1 MKPTVA
7 VSLALAALAAVAL
20 ISLPARSA
28 AQTAAG
34 PRTIEIKASDN
45 MKYDVTTIQAKR
57 GELLRVRLIG
67 AGTMPKIAMSHN
79 FILLKKG
86 VDAKAFA
93 DKAISAR
100 ATAYVP
106 PELTSQVIVASSV
119 IGNGEKT
126 EVNFKAPSVPGRYEY
141 ICTFPGHFAVG
152 MKGVLIVK

>member
-1 MKPTVA
+1 V
-7 VSLALAALAAVAL
+7 
-20 ISLPARSA
+20 PARSV

-34 PRTIEIKASDN
+34 PRTIVIKAFDD

-57 GELLRVRLIG
+57 GEPLRVRLVG

-79 FILLKKG
+79 FVLLRSG

-93 DKAISAR
+93 DKAIAAR

-106 PELTSQVIVASSV
+106 PELKSQVIVVSAL

-126 EVNFKAPSVPGRYEY
+126 EVTFKAPLAPGRYEY
-141 ICTFPGHFAVG
+141 ICTFPGHFVVG